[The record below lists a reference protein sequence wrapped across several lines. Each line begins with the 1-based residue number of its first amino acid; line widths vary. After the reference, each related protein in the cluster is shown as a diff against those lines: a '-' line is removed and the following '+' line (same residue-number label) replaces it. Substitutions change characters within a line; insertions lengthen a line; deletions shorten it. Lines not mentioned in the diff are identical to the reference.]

1 MTANAKVPSR
11 QLRYQRL
18 ADALIGAIRSGSL
31 KVGATLPGEHELVA
45 QHGVSRHTVREAL
58 RRLTDLG
65 LIERRRG
72 IGTVV
77 RARRPT
83 QSYSHTVRS
92 PAELLRYPADSRLYV
107 HGVETV
113 AVSRALARELGL
125 AGSDRWVRVS
135 ALRRLRNVKVPICWV
150 DIYILPEYGAVA
162 DLIGRRGQLV
172 YELIEQQFGEKLA
185 TVEVGVHAELVPVA
199 MADALQVA
207 AGSPSLRIVRR
218 YVGQAGRVFQVTVSH
233 HPADRYSFAL
243 ELRRGWQAGGSAPST

>member
-1 MTANAKVPSR
+1 MTASAKVPLR
-11 QLRYQRL
+11 QPRYQRL
-18 ADALIGAIRSGSL
+18 ADTLIGAIRAGGL
-31 KVGATLPGEHELVA
+31 KVGSTLPGEYALVA

-107 HGVETV
+107 QQVEPV
-113 AVSRALARELGL
+113 AVSRGLARDLGL
-125 AGSDRWVRVS
+125 AGSDRWLRVS
-135 ALRRLRNVKVPICWV
+135 ALRRMRNLKAPICWV
-150 DIYILPEYGAVA
+150 DIYILPEYSSVA

-185 TVEVGVHAELVPVA
+185 TVEVGVYAELVPTE
-199 MADALQVA
+199 MAAALQVA

-218 YVGQAGRVFQVTVSH
+218 YVGQGGRVFQVSVSH

-243 ELRRGWQAGGSAPST
+243 ELQRGWQAGGSAPPT